1 MLMAIARS
9 IARSE
14 ARNHRTPE
22 VVMRET
28 NRWIAED
35 VPRRSFVALCYATLD
50 PAGRRLALSNG
61 GQLAPL
67 RRHPSGEVEYLE
79 APGPTLPL
87 GIMSDTPYAAREF
100 ALDPGD
106 LLVFYTDGIVEAKN
120 SDGQLFGFER
130 LEALIHT
137 HGDLPPSDLIDLVLR
152 ELANFMGATAQ
163 HDDMTIVALR
173 VE

>member
-1 MLMAIARS
+1 
-9 IARSE
+9 
-14 ARNHRTPE
+14 
-22 VVMRET
+22 
-28 NRWIAED
+28 

-130 LEALIHT
+130 LEAVIHT